1 MFPEP
6 ARKVSQRDGG
16 VYDLRM
22 PFLFPRKRHEAV
34 VLELTQRGSRGE
46 KGREQ
51 FWPGANDH
59 SRTRH
64 AAKSNTVLRFIAFSV
79 Y

>member
-6 ARKVSQRDGG
+6 ARKVWQRDGG
-16 VYDLRM
+16 VYNFRM
-22 PFLFPRKRHEAV
+22 PVPLPLKRHEAV
-34 VLELTQRGSRGE
+34 VLELAQRGSSGE
-46 KGREQ
+46 VGREQ

-64 AAKSNTVLRFIAFSV
+64 AAKFNIVLRFIAFTV